1 MLNSNREYIS
11 FADSGSEKI
20 VRFPNPLASRHSW
33 QLGNLTNNLDD
44 GDDEKDDMEYGE
56 NMVKKAH
63 ICTAKLGLV

>member
-1 MLNSNREYIS
+1 MHP
-11 FADSGSEKI
+11 AM
-20 VRFPNPLASRHSW
+20 RFGILTSRQHGL
-33 QLGNLTNNLDD
+33 LGNLTNNLDD